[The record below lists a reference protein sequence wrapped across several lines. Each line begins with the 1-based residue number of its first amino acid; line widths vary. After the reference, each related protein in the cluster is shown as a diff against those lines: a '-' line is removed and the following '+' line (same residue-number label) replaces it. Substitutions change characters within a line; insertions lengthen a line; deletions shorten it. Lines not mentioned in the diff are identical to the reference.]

1 METPYEAM
9 RRRQNEMNEEIHR
22 CYEMIKESCE
32 IKADLDPWTI
42 IPIPKGS
49 NRCPLYHCPLSL
61 TPVSSWHTEKEEK

>member
-9 RRRQNEMNEEIHR
+9 KRRWQAIDEEMAN
-22 CYEMIKESCE
+22 CYDIVTQCNRIKDDS
-32 IKADLDPWTI
+32 WTI

-61 TPVSSWHTEKEEK
+61 TPVSSWHPEKEEK